1 MSRNMWILG
10 AVLMVFVLTM
20 FYQSEFGSGIERPW
34 MDCKESMMRQITSGA
49 CTPRDGVYQPPA
61 DN

>member
-10 AVLMVFVLTM
+10 AVLLAFALTL
-20 FYQSEFGSGIERPW
+20 FYQSEFGGGIERPW

-49 CTPRDGVYQPPA
+49 CTPRDGVYRPPA

>member
-20 FYQSEFGSGIERPW
+20 FYQSEFGGGIERPW
-34 MDCKESMMRQITSGA
+34 MDCKGKHDA
-49 CTPRDGVYQPPA
+49 A
-61 DN
+61 DHVGRLHAARRGFTAARR

>member
-10 AVLMVFVLTM
+10 AVLLAFALTRI
-20 FYQSEFGSGIERPW
+20 FQSEFGDGIERPW

-49 CTPRDGVYQPPA
+49 CTPRDGVYRPPT

>member
-10 AVLMVFVLTM
+10 AVLLAFALTRI
-20 FYQSEFGSGIERPW
+20 FQSEFGDGIERPW
-34 MDCKESMMRQITSGA
+34 MDCKESMMRQITSGG
-49 CTPRDGVYQPPA
+49 CTPRDGVYRPPA

>member
-20 FYQSEFGSGIERPW
+20 FYQSEFGGGIERPW
-34 MDCKESMMRQITSGA
+34 MECKESMMQQI
-49 CTPRDGVYQPPA
+49 
-61 DN
+61 

>member
-10 AVLMVFVLTM
+10 AVLLVFVLTM
-20 FYQSEFGSGIERPW
+20 FYQSEFGGGIERPW

-49 CTPRDGVYQPPA
+49 CTPRDGV
-61 DN
+61 

>member
-10 AVLMVFVLTM
+10 AVLLAFALTRI
-20 FYQSEFGSGIERPW
+20 FQSEFGDGIERPW

-49 CTPRDGVYQPPA
+49 CTPRDGVYRPPA

>member
-20 FYQSEFGSGIERPW
+20 FYQSEFGGGIERPW
-34 MDCKESMMRQITSGA
+34 MECKESMMQQITSGA
-49 CTPRDGVYQPPA
+49 CTPRDGVYHPPA

>member
-10 AVLMVFVLTM
+10 AVLLAFALTRI
-20 FYQSEFGSGIERPW
+20 FQSEFGDGIERPW
-34 MDCKESMMRQITSGA
+34 MDCKETMMRQITSGA
-49 CTPRDGVYQPPA
+49 CTPRDGVYRPPA